1 MPGGGRLR
9 GNPLRDRHV
18 RGWGRCVWEDRDPQD
33 TRGSGDGPR
42 SWGGGGRGA
51 SPYRL
56 GSVRCPPARA

>member
-42 SWGGGGRGA
+42 SWGGGGAGGRVLTGWGA
-51 SPYRL
+51 
-56 GSVRCPPARA
+56 